1 MVCLKMHLFEGI
13 VSNMYFRVCRW
24 VFAESTE
31 MISQSAP
38 SEEKEE
44 EKEVLEDDTEVRE
57 VQKSAEVVED
67 KLNETEVEKE
77 LAHGVRMMGTNSKN

>member
-1 MVCLKMHLFEGI
+1 MHLFEGI
-13 VSNMYFRVCRW
+13 VSNMYFRLCRW

-31 MISQSAP
+31 ISESAP

-44 EKEVLEDDTEVRE
+44 EKEVLEILDDKEVLE

-77 LAHGVRMMGTNSKN
+77 LAHGVQMMGKIQKNSFTI